1 MQGVHLLLAAVVA
14 IQRPALP
21 PEIGLALAQAQA
33 AFTAVAPAVDAL
45 DGLDALDQ
53 LDALDGL
60 DALDALDALDGGDPT
75 VVQDDQ
81 DPTDSLWQAARR
93 AFNRGDYSSA
103 ASLYADLTRRNP
115 NSARAGDAL
124 YWAAFALYKNADLN
138 RARSLLVEQQRRY
151 PKAATLRDGDALL
164 ARIQTAL
171 AKQGDEEAGRWLA
184 EHAQP
189 SPDSER
195 TRARGCPDEG
205 DDDDLRIAA
214 LNGLLQMDAANAVP
228 ILKRVLAR
236 RDACSAGMRRKAVFL
251 LSQKRTGET
260 EDILLDV
267 AQHDPDSEVRQ
278 QAVFWLSQVPTER
291 AVGMLDSILKTTS
304 DEELQDKAIFALSQQ
319 RNPRAG
325 EILRAYADRPGA
337 PAKARLKAI
346 FWLGQRPSPENA
358 AFLRALYSKL
368 AEPDLKEKV
377 IFSLSQMHGEEN
389 LRWMMDIALNEREDI
404 EMRKKALFWAGQSGA
419 NLDQLVALYDRLQN
433 QEMKEQ
439 LVFVYSQRREPAALD
454 KLIDIAR
461 REPNRELRKKALF
474 WIGQSHDPRA
484 AKVLEEIINQ

>member
-1 MQGVHLLLAAVVA
+1 M
-14 IQRPALP
+14 IRRPP
-21 PEIGLALAQAQA
+21 
-33 AFTAVAPAVDAL
+33 
-45 DGLDALDQ
+45 
-53 LDALDGL
+53 
-60 DALDALDALDGGDPT
+60 
-75 VVQDDQ
+75 
-81 DPTDSLWQAARR
+81 
-93 AFNRGDYSSA
+93 
-103 ASLYADLTRRNP
+103 
-115 NSARAGDAL
+115 
-124 YWAAFALYKNADLN
+124 
-138 RARSLLVEQQRRY
+138 RS
-151 PKAATLRDGDALL
+151 TLFPYTTLFR
-164 ARIQTAL
+164 
-171 AKQGDEEAGRWLA
+171 
-184 EHAQP
+184 
-189 SPDSER
+189 S
-195 TRARGCPDEG
+195 
-205 DDDDLRIAA
+205 
-214 LNGLLQMDAANAVP
+214 QMDAANAVP

-291 AVGMLDSILKTTS
+291 AVGMLDSILKSTS

-358 AFLRALYSKL
+358 AFLRALYAKL

-439 LVFVYSQRREPAALD
+439 LVFVYSQRRGAPPPR
-454 KLIDIAR
+454 KLSGTAR
-461 REPNRELRKKALF
+461 PRTNRGARGKAPVR
-474 WIGQSHDPRA
+474 IGQARHPLA
-484 AKVLEEIINQ
+484 ANMVVG

>member
-1 MQGVHLLLAAVVA
+1 
-14 IQRPALP
+14 
-21 PEIGLALAQAQA
+21 
-33 AFTAVAPAVDAL
+33 
-45 DGLDALDQ
+45 
-53 LDALDGL
+53 
-60 DALDALDALDGGDPT
+60 
-75 VVQDDQ
+75 
-81 DPTDSLWQAARR
+81 
-93 AFNRGDYSSA
+93 
-103 ASLYADLTRRNP
+103 
-115 NSARAGDAL
+115 
-124 YWAAFALYKNADLN
+124 
-138 RARSLLVEQQRRY
+138 
-151 PKAATLRDGDALL
+151 
-164 ARIQTAL
+164 
-171 AKQGDEEAGRWLA
+171 
-184 EHAQP
+184 
-189 SPDSER
+189 
-195 TRARGCPDEG
+195 
-205 DDDDLRIAA
+205 
-214 LNGLLQMDAANAVP
+214 MDAANAVP

-291 AVGMLDSILKTTS
+291 AVGMLDSILKTTR

-319 RNPRAG
+319 RSPRAG
-325 EILRAYADRPGA
+325 QALRAYAERSDA
-337 PAKARLKAI
+337 SVEARGKAI
-346 FWLGQRPSPENA
+346 FWLGQHGSTENA
-358 AFLRALYSKL
+358 GYLRALYAKL

-377 IFSLSQMHGEEN
+377 IFSLSQMRAEEN
-389 LRWMMDIALNEREDI
+389 MRWMMDLALNEREDI

-474 WIGQSHDPRA
+474 WIGQSRDPRA